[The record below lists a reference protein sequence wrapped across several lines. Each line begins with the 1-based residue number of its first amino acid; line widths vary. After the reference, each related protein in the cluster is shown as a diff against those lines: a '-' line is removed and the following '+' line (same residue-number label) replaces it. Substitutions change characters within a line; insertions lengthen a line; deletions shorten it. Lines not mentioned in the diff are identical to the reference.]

1 MNRKIFLVYSFPGPG
16 KNCDEFGTHWE
27 ELPSRLELPRTFEA
41 MAQLIPESAPRFS
54 EPDFLEIWEGGEL
67 RETIFPD
74 CGGRC
79 CQWSA

>member
-1 MNRKIFLVYSFPGPG
+1 MNRNIYLCYSSPGLG
-16 KNCDEFGTHWE
+16 RNCDEFRSYWE
-27 ELPSRLELPRTFEA
+27 LLPPGLDPPRTFEE
-41 MAQLIPESAPRFS
+41 MAKLIPGSAPQYS